1 MNAKSDFDLG
11 VLNVGVVNVLVSLS
25 LSWGGCLVC
34 IDQCIH
40 MNAGSFSLQNMALI
54 SVTVDQC

>member
-25 LSWGGCLVC
+25 LSWGVAWC
-34 IDQCIH
+34 
-40 MNAGSFSLQNMALI
+40 ALI
-54 SVTVDQC
+54 SVST